1 MFFVGLTFILI
12 IFISGIVFLLK
23 SSFIIGG
30 SLVAAGII
38 IFTVFLESYRNK
50 KGKDSLF
57 KELDC
62 VPDCIDIPDF
72 HHLPDCHHTPDC
84 DCSPDCSW

>member
-12 IFISGIVFLLK
+12 IFISGIVMLIK

-38 IFTVFLESYRNK
+38 IFTVFFESYRKK
-50 KGKDSLF
+50 KGRTLF
-57 KELDC
+57 LKN
-62 VPDCIDIPDF
+62 
-72 HHLPDCHHTPDC
+72 
-84 DCSPDCSW
+84 